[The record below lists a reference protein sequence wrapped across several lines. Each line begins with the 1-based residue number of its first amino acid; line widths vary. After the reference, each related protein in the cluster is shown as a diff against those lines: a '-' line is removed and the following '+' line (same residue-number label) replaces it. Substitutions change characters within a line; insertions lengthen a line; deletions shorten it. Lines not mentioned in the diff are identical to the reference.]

1 MTHVPDRHRYEITVD
16 GEPAGFASYRR
27 VGDVLVFEHT
37 VVPDRFSWQGLAGQ
51 LVDEALADVASG
63 GGHFAATCPYVVRWL
78 TRHHQ
83 HDAALV
89 PVP

>member
-1 MTHVPDRHRYEITVD
+1 MTHAPTRHRYEITVD
-16 GEPAGFASYRR
+16 GEPAGFTSYRR

-37 VVPDRFSWQGLAGQ
+37 VIPDSFSGQGLAGT
-51 LVDEALADVASG
+51 LVDAALADVASG
-63 GGHFAATCPYVVRWL
+63 GGHFAATCPYIVHWL
-78 TRHHQ
+78 SGHHQ